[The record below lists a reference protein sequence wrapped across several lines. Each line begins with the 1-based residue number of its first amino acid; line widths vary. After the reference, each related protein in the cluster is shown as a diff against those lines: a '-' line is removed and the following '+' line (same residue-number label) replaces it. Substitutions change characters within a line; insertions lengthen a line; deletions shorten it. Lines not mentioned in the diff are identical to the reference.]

1 MFVMM
6 RGEGLCVRNEG
17 SSAYVMVW
25 GAVYASMCACE
36 KDEG

>member
-17 SSAYVMVW
+17 LSAYVMVRE
-25 GAVYASMCACE
+25 AVYASMCAGE